1 MQRAILTRR
10 DPGVEKLLVG
20 IPDYAAPTEI
30 DDTRRWAVAMMSS
43 ASRWQVDKCKRNSL
57 ARIGGRAND

>member
-1 MQRAILTRR
+1 MTRPILSRR

-43 ASRWQVDKCKRNSL
+43 ASRWLMDKRKRNSL
-57 ARIGGRAND
+57 ARFGGRAND